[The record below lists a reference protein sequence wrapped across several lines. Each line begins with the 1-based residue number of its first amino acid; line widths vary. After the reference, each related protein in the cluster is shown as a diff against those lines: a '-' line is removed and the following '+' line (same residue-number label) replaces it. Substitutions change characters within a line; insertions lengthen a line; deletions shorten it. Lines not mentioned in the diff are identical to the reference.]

1 MKLDE
6 DPWENYLYYDSKH
19 LLPLICHN
27 KAVPIEKQVIIA
39 KFIEYSMQEE
49 TISQYKLSGQALVEE
64 FLQFVSTF
72 ENNLDL
78 DDEDADEEADLT
90 KNDLLSRI
98 TEACRSSNMP
108 QSSTELIEVELNR
121 VLRMFYLHMRMQR

>member
-27 KAVPIEKQVIIA
+27 KVLPIEKQVIIA

-90 KNDLLSRI
+90 
-98 TEACRSSNMP
+98 
-108 QSSTELIEVELNR
+108 
-121 VLRMFYLHMRMQR
+121 